1 VTTTVFH
8 RWREALLTVAPVAA
22 LGTLMCCALPITFV
36 AIGAGSVM
44 ASLVASAPW
53 LVILTQHKAWAFGF
67 SGVLLVGNFWILYRS
82 TSAACQAGGVCHI
95 SHPFGR
101 WTRRLYWGSVGLYL
115 VGLAA
120 AYLSLPVARMLGY

>member
-8 RWREALLTVAPVAA
+8 RWREALLTTAPVAVLGA
-22 LGTLMCCALPITFV
+22 LVCCALPIALV
-36 AIGAGSVM
+36 AVGAGSVM

-53 LVILTQHKAWAFGF
+53 LVILSQHKAWVFGL
-67 SGVLLVGNFWILYRS
+67 SGFLLVGNYWVLYRS
-82 TSAACQAGGVCHI
+82 TSAACQPGGVCHI

-101 WTRRLYWGSVGLYL
+101 WMRLLYWGSVWLYV
-115 VGLAA
+115 VGFAA